1 MSTNSD
7 IFIEQA
13 EYIDPKS
20 FRAWGADHPDEINI
34 LKKLTQGGAKL
45 ISGPRGCGKTTLIL
59 KAYNKLIPNGT
70 ALPVYVNFKRS
81 LSIEPSYISSN
92 HGTFYFN
99 QWIFLKIYAGLYKTL
114 DELKTS
120 LSLSIN
126 KIDTSKYISAL
137 ELSNL
142 SIVSS
147 LNLSIDLL
155 EQDILRVV
163 EKTGRTRCVLLLDD
177 AAHAFSSEQQKD
189 FFDFFRQIKTREIS
203 PKAAIY
209 PGVTTYSSSFHVGHD
224 AEEIDV
230 WVKPDSPG
238 YLEFMYKV
246 ITNRFPD
253 PVLKSLLKDEE
264 LIKFICYASF
274 GIPRT
279 FLNILQALTN
289 SSENEK
295 ATIPTINRK
304 AALAEIKNNYN
315 NILKLFRSLKDKL
328 PTYKNF
334 IENGENLYITSI
346 DTIKNYNK
354 NKPIKKQSV
363 SIALNSSEINPELTR
378 LFGLFQYAGL
388 CIAKKGS
395 ISRGIKGRF
404 ESYTIHYSALLNSNA
419 LLSRKA
425 INISDYVTAF
435 SYRDA
440 HEFTRISLSALL
452 NGKAIGDIFELSLPP
467 CSSCNTP
474 RINKDARFCSF
485 CGAQLTSSSTYKHL
499 ISQDISRLPL
509 TSSRIEKIKAQS
521 SIRQIKDIL
530 LDKEHRELRKVDQIG
545 PYWAEKIVR
554 LAEEFVE

>member
-1 MSTNSD
+1 MPAISD
-7 IFIEQA
+7 VFIEQA

-59 KAYNKLIPNGT
+59 KAYNKLLPKGS

-81 LSIEPSYISSN
+81 LSIEPSYVSGN
-92 HGTFYFN
+92 NGTYYFN
-99 QWIFLKIYAGLYKTL
+99 QWIYLKIYNGLYKTI
-114 DELKTS
+114 DELKIP
-120 LSLSIN
+120 LHLSIS
-126 KIDTSKYISAL
+126 KSDTSKYISAL

-142 SIVSS
+142 SVVSNLS
-147 LNLSIDLL
+147 LSIDIL
-155 EQDILRVV
+155 ELDILRVL
-163 EKTGRTRCVLLLDD
+163 ENTNRSRCVLLLDD

-230 WVKPDSPG
+230 WIKPDTPG
-238 YLEFMYKV
+238 YLEFMNKV
-246 ITNRFPD
+246 IKNRFSEEI
-253 PVLKSLLKDEE
+253 LKSLLKDQD

-279 FLNILQALTN
+279 FLNILQALIN
-289 SSENEK
+289 SAENEK
-295 ATIPTINRK
+295 NTIPTISRK
-304 AALAEIKNNYN
+304 TALAEIKNNYN

-334 IENGENLYITSI
+334 IENGEILYATGIG
-346 DTIKNYNK
+346 TIKKYNK
-354 NKPIKKQSV
+354 NKLIAKQSV
-363 SIALNSSEINPELTR
+363 SMALNSSEINQELTR

-404 ESYTIHYSALLNSNA
+404 ESYIIHYSALINSNA
-419 LLSRKA
+419 LLSKKA
-425 INISDYVTAF
+425 INISDYVAAF
-435 SYRDA
+435 SSRDA
-440 HEFTRISLSALL
+440 HEFTRISLNALL
-452 NGKAIGDIFELSLPP
+452 GGKAVGDVFELSLPP
-467 CSSCNTP
+467 CASCNTP

-485 CGAQLTSSSTYKHL
+485 CGTQLTSSSTYKHL
-499 ISQDISRLPL
+499 INQDISRLPL
-509 TSSRIEKIKAQS
+509 TSNRIDKIKTQS
-521 SIRQIKDIL
+521 SIQQIKDIL
-530 LDKEHRELRKVDQIG
+530 LDKEHKELRKVDQIG